1 MYNKSGTVMIR
12 EYVVYEG
19 KKFIVEW
26 YYDANGKST
35 ALEYYKKLTAQERIK
50 ALQLFKRMGD
60 AGEIKDT
67 TKFNYEG
74 DHLYAFKPK
83 PDRYMCFFF
92 TGKKVIITSAFR
104 KKQQK
109 LPDNEKNR
117 AKIRKQDYENRVK
130 KGDYYDKA

>member
-1 MYNKSGTVMIR
+1 MDK
-12 EYVVYEG
+12 EYIVYEG
-19 KKFIVEW
+19 AEFTVEW
-26 YYDANGKST
+26 YYDVNGKSQ
-35 ALEYYKKLTAQERIK
+35 ALGYYKKLSAQERMK

-74 DHLYAFKPK
+74 DNLYAFKPK

-92 TGKKVIITSAFR
+92 TGKKIIITNAFR

-109 LPDNEKNR
+109 LPQNEKKR
-117 AKIRKQDYENRVK
+117 AEKHKHDYEVRIK
-130 KGDYYDKA
+130 AGKYYDED